1 MNVLFAL
8 LEGQGQLIGQ
18 LVFLL
23 AQLLHYSGQLEP
35 EPLIRVS
42 IVPIIIL
49 MQLFGRARAPLTEWA
64 KA

>member
-8 LEGQGQLIGQ
+8 LEGHGQLIGQ

-35 EPLIRVS
+35 EPLRVS

>member
-35 EPLIRVS
+35 EPLRVW
-42 IVPIIIL
+42 IFPIIIL
-49 MQLFGRARAPLTEWA
+49 MQLFGRARAPLTESA